1 MIFSTPTTIVL
12 TGLKHG
18 STQLSYT
25 AHNYLGLPYFHDKAS
40 HSTEFIRPFN
50 YKKLYYYIEEGF
62 YGDELMKIMDLPT
75 SNVNYNKINYVKDL
89 SFYKEKPL
97 VVLIRDPKKAAES
110 SIIEDLQMFLN
121 SHAGILASKSKS
133 VRKIFLASRQK
144 EITKKMLEDYP
155 YVEELFFDL
164 NFLAMEEDSYNFETV
179 FRHTEYL
186 HLNNVSNVLEFLALR
201 KNVHNVINNTLLVN
215 IDEKYNKGILDIL
228 HENKVLINDLPNYS
242 MHSTSNLIKKLPNFF
257 EKLNN
262 MNVLYR
268 RRLES
273 ETALY
278 SFLHSAYPTNIF
290 HLDRYIEI
298 LNTFQEESNKP
309 FDESKIFKA
318 KKIFYLD

>member
-25 AHNYLGLPYFHDKAS
+25 AHNYLGLPYFHDKSS

-62 YGDELMKIMDLPT
+62 YGDELVKMMELPN
-75 SNVNYNKINYVKDL
+75 SNINYNKINYVKDL
-89 SFYKEKPL
+89 SFYKEKPF
-97 VVLIRDPKKAAES
+97 VILIRDPKKAAQS
-110 SIIEDLQMFLN
+110 SIVEDLQMFLN
-121 SHAGILASKSKS
+121 SHAGFLASRSEN

-144 EITKKMLEDYP
+144 EITKKMLEEYP
-155 YVEELFFDL
+155 YIEQLFFDL
-164 NFLAMEEDSYNFETV
+164 NSLALDVDSYDFETV

-186 HLNNVSNVLEFLALR
+186 HLNTVCNTLEFLSIR
-201 KNVHNVINNTLLVN
+201 KKIHNVINNTLLVN
-215 IDEKYNKGILDIL
+215 IDEKYNKEVLDVL
-228 HENKVLINDLPNYS
+228 HENKVLINNLPNHS

-257 EKLNN
+257 EKLNG
-262 MNVLYR
+262 MNVLYH

-273 ETALY
+273 ETNLY
-278 SFLHSAYPTNIF
+278 SFLHKAYPTNIF
-290 HLDRYIEI
+290 HLDRYKEV
-298 LNTFQEESNKP
+298 LAKFEKESSKP

-318 KKIFYLD
+318 KKLFTLD